1 MVANVS
7 KKGSFV
13 IGEIRNGD
21 WSISYKLITI
31 GSCYANMFFY
41 YISLRKE
48 EELIS
53 TEIVH
58 HDELYNFVAKTMIV
72 N

>member
-31 GSCYANMFFY
+31 GSCYANIFF
-41 YISLRKE
+41 IIFPFDGKRS
-48 EELIS
+48 
-53 TEIVH
+53 
-58 HDELYNFVAKTMIV
+58 
-72 N
+72 